1 MKKSKRKNKKGK
13 FTKFEKVLF
22 AITIVALLSYP
33 FMSIF
38 AKSTLSE
45 MNYKLESSREKIE
58 LQNKNNESLKMKIN
72 ELASLEN
79 LQSVAK
85 KMGLSYTNNSIK
97 TIDK

>member
-1 MKKSKRKNKKGK
+1 MKKTRKKKSKI
-13 FTKFEKVLF
+13 TKFEKFLLV
-22 AITIVALLSYP
+22 ITLIVGLSYP

-45 MNYKLESSREKIE
+45 MNYRLESRKEKIE

-79 LQSVAK
+79 LESVAK
-85 KMGLSYTNNSIK
+85 KMGLSYTSNSIK

>member
-1 MKKSKRKNKKGK
+1 MKKRNKKKKSK
-13 FTKFEKVLF
+13 FTKFEKFLFVLT
-22 AITIVALLSYP
+22 AIVSLSYP
-33 FMSIF
+33 FMSVF

-45 MNYKLESSREKIE
+45 INYKLENSKAKIAE
-58 LQNKNNESLKMKIN
+58 QNKNNESLKMKIN

-79 LQSVAK
+79 LESVAK

>member
-1 MKKSKRKNKKGK
+1 MKKRNKKKKSK
-13 FTKFEKVLF
+13 FTKFEKFLFVLT
-22 AITIVALLSYP
+22 AIVSLSYP
-33 FMSIF
+33 FMSVF

-45 MNYKLESSREKIE
+45 INYKLENSKAKIAE
-58 LQNKNNESLKMKIN
+58 QNKNNESLKKKIN

-79 LQSVAK
+79 LESVAK

>member
-1 MKKSKRKNKKGK
+1 MSKRNKRKKSKY
-13 FTKFEKVLF
+13 TKFEKFLFVL
-22 AITIVALLSYP
+22 TDIVSLSYP
-33 FMSIF
+33 LMSVF

-45 MNYKLESSREKIE
+45 MNYKLENSKAKIAE
-58 LQNKNNESLKMKIN
+58 QNKNNESLKMKIN

-79 LQSVAK
+79 LESVAK

>member
-1 MKKSKRKNKKGK
+1 MKKKKKKSKL
-13 FTKFEKVLF
+13 TKFEKFL
-22 AITIVALLSYP
+22 ITITLIVGLSYP
-33 FMSIF
+33 FMNIF

-45 MNYKLESSREKIE
+45 MNYKLESSREKIAI
-58 LQNKNNESLKMKIN
+58 QSKNNESLKMKIN

-79 LQSVAK
+79 LESVAK

>member
-1 MKKSKRKNKKGK
+1 MKKKKKNKVK
-13 FTKFEKVLF
+13 FTKFEKFLF
-22 AITIVALLSYP
+22 VITAIVSLSYP
-33 FMSIF
+33 FMSVF

-45 MNYKLESSREKIE
+45 MNYKLENSKAKIAE
-58 LQNKNNESLKMKIN
+58 QNKNNESLKMKIN

-79 LQSVAK
+79 LESVAK

>member
-1 MKKSKRKNKKGK
+1 MKKRKKKAK
-13 FTKFEKVLF
+13 FTKFEKFLLV
-22 AITIVALLSYP
+22 ITLMIGFSYP

-45 MNYKLESSREKIE
+45 MNYKLESNKEKIAE
-58 LQNKNNESLKMKIN
+58 QSKNNESLKMKIN

-79 LQSVAK
+79 LESVAK
-85 KMGLSYTNNSIK
+85 KMGLSYTSNSIK